1 MTSLPAPVALDT
13 YFLEARCKLL
23 DLAAIFDRID
33 RGSGANSVVADPRL
47 ARLQQAI
54 ETLLKSDSRAERV
67 QEIFSLSYDP
77 NWVRPEPREQS
88 A

>member
-1 MTSLPAPVALDT
+1 MAPLPAAAALDA

-33 RGSGANSVVADPRL
+33 RGTGGSVGADPRL
-47 ARLQQAI
+47 PRLRQAI
-54 ETLLKSDSRAERV
+54 ETLLTPGPRAERV
-67 QEIFSLSYDP
+67 QEIFSLAYDP